1 MATSDEAST
10 ESSIGSSEESWQ
22 PILDALGQVRS
33 AWPAAEWTWDPR
45 FKCVASS
52 FATDMA
58 AAARGAL
65 TPAVPSEWTPAK
77 FANAPDDI
85 RALEARCGDLR
96 AGQLL
101 MTANPVDGMMLFGM
115 WWPWG
120 DGSQVSVRLGVANC
134 TRTKELY
141 PLIRAVFGIA

>member
-1 MATSDEAST
+1 MSTSDQTSGET
-10 ESSIGSSEESWQ
+10 PNETWQ
-22 PILDALGQVRS
+22 PILDTLGQLRS
-33 AWPAAEWTWDPR
+33 AWPTTEWTWDPR

-52 FATDMA
+52 MPMGSAST
-58 AAARGAL
+58 ARAAL
-65 TPAVPSEWTPAK
+65 TAADLSEWTPVT
-77 FANAPDDI
+77 FATAPDEV

-96 AGQLL
+96 AGQVLL
-101 MTANPVDGMMLFGM
+101 TANPVDGMILFAM

-141 PLIRAVFGIA
+141 PLIRAGFGIA